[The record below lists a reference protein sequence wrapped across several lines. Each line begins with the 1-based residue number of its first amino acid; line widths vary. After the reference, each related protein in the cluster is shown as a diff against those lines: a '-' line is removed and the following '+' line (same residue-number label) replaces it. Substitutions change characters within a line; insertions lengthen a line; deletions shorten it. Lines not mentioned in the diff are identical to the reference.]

1 MKIPPAYANNAIR
14 FREHSPTC
22 RNLSKSAAQ
31 ANSMRGCIA
40 SQAKEDHS
48 LDTGTSKSACF
59 HALVQSELEVLVK
72 IDLNG
77 RAETAV
83 VLLVRRELY
92 GFAVEPGVQ
101 FRDEMSGGTPPSIVK
116 RFDGSWQ
123 FRVHQAE
130 HTAAFAQPTTD
141 IKYRVF
147 VVWIPVLG
155 HFLLRRCL

>member
-1 MKIPPAYANNAIR
+1 
-14 FREHSPTC
+14 
-22 RNLSKSAAQ
+22 
-31 ANSMRGCIA
+31 MRGCIA

-77 RAETAV
+77 RAATAV

-116 RFDGSWQ
+116 RFDGGRQ
-123 FRVHQAE
+123 IRVNQSE
-130 HTAAFAQPTTD
+130 YTAPFAQPATD
-141 IKYRVF
+141 IELNVI
-147 VVWIPVLG
+147 VVGIPIFG
-155 HFLLRRCL
+155 HFLLCRCV